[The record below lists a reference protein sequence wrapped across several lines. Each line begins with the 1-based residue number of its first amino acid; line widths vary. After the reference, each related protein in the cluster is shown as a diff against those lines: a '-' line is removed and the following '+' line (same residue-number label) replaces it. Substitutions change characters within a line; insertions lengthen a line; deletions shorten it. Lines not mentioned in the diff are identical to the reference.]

1 MKEVKHIIIGIFI
14 ICFISCKS
22 NNDVKAGD
30 NSLPKYVEKKY
41 VELEKLYSINVTEIS
56 FFGKETSSGF
66 GRVIDFDE
74 NNNMYI
80 LDTYESKISVFNENG
95 EFVKSLGREGQGP
108 EEFSRTNQFFIK
120 KDKIYVF
127 QGFFEIKIVNLEGE
141 YISSQLIHIENPL
154 KYFAIGNSF
163 YLFSAKLDQSFTKL
177 EFILNRF
184 EDDQFSKSKEIF
196 HSDYPPGFEGANYDF
211 SWFNW
216 LLILDNGEFYFPED
230 NLKKYSIIK
239 HNKEGEPQ
247 LIYGRKYKIKD
258 YSKDAKNRFDSI
270 YEQQIKEGDKKFP
283 LSPPVVRKMFQDNE
297 KNIWVISGETYE
309 DNMNPEYENTID
321 IFDDKGKWLYSF
333 KSKFLSRYCLY
344 NDGRIY
350 RVLPINLDTY
360 DQYIEVY
367 EIKYLNNQ

>member
-1 MKEVKHIIIGIFI
+1 MKDVKPIIVCILL
-14 ICFISCKS
+14 ICIASCKS

-30 NSLPKYVEKKY
+30 NSSPKYVEKKY

-56 FFGKETSSGF
+56 FFGKEANNGF

-95 EFVKSLGREGQGP
+95 EFVKSFGREGQGP
-108 EEFSRTNQFFIK
+108 DEFSGTNQFFIK
-120 KDKIYVF
+120 KDKIYIF

-141 YISSQLIHIENPL
+141 YITSHLIHIENPL
-154 KYFAIGNSF
+154 KYFSIGNSF
-163 YLFSAKLDQSFTKL
+163 YLFSAKLDRSFTKL

-184 EDDQFSKSKEIF
+184 EDDRFSKSKEIF
-196 HSDYPPGFEGANYDF
+196 HSNYPPGFEGANYDF

-239 HNKEGEPQ
+239 HNKEGEQQ
-247 LIYGRKYKIKD
+247 LIYSRNYKIKD
-258 YSKDAKNRFDSI
+258 YSKDAKDRFYSI
-270 YEQQIKEGDKKFP
+270 YEQQIKEGNKKFP

-321 IFDDKGKWLYSF
+321 IFDDKGEWLYSF
-333 KSKFLSRYCLY
+333 KSKYLSRLCLY

-367 EIKYLNNQ
+367 EIKYLNSP

>member
-1 MKEVKHIIIGIFI
+1 MKEVKPIIAGILI
-14 ICFISCKS
+14 ICFASCKS

-127 QGFFEIKIVNLEGE
+127 QGFHEIKIVNLEGE
-141 YISSQLIHIENPL
+141 YISSHLINIENPL
-154 KYFAIGNSF
+154 KYFAVGNNF
-163 YLFSAKLDQSFTKL
+163 YLFSAKLDRTFTKL

-247 LIYGRKYKIKD
+247 LIYSRNYKIKD
-258 YSKDAKNRFDSI
+258 YSKDAKDRFDSI

-350 RVLPINLDTY
+350 KVLPINLDTY

>member
-22 NNDVKAGD
+22 NNDIKAGD

-247 LIYGRKYKIKD
+247 LIYSRKYKIKD

-270 YEQQIKEGDKKFP
+270 YEQQIKKGDKKFP

-367 EIKYLNNQ
+367 KIKYLNK